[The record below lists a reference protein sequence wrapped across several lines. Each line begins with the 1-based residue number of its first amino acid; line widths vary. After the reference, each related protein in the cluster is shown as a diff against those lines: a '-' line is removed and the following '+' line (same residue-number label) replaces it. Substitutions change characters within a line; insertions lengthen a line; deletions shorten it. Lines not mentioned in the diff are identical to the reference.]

1 MKTADIISIFPTP
14 IYVTNINRKLTEKE
28 MSFIKQCKKISHNNV
43 GNVTSN
49 NNYVLEDKAFKNLK
63 NEINILVKDYY
74 MKIVSINSDIIPY
87 ITQSWLNYTNKDQ
100 FHHKHEHP
108 NSFVSG
114 VFYPDCDQKVDSINF
129 FNEVYKQI
137 VPHPK
142 EFNGFNSRTFT
153 LPLKTGDIVLFPSSL
168 THMVE
173 TKKGNNTR
181 TSLAF
186 NTFMKG
192 TMGSKSGLT
201 ELIL

>member
-100 FHHKHEHP
+100 FHHKH
-108 NSFVSG
+108 
-114 VFYPDCDQKVDSINF
+114 
-129 FNEVYKQI
+129 
-137 VPHPK
+137 
-142 EFNGFNSRTFT
+142 
-153 LPLKTGDIVLFPSSL
+153 
-168 THMVE
+168 
-173 TKKGNNTR
+173 
-181 TSLAF
+181 
-186 NTFMKG
+186 
-192 TMGSKSGLT
+192 
-201 ELIL
+201 